1 MKSTVQKL
9 QALISAPRN
18 APWLFLVV
26 AFLAYG
32 LFIWRYGFYWD
43 DLPISWIRYQLGPEA
58 MRKYFS
64 TARPVWAELYI
75 LTTRL
80 LPQIPVYWQV
90 FSLLW
95 RWLGVVLLWLLVREL
110 WPSHE
115 KMAVLAGLFFLLYP
129 GFNLQ
134 WVSFLTTH
142 FYIVICFFFLSHL
155 LTLQALK
162 TPNRYWLF
170 TISAMMLSA
179 VNIWMLEYFY
189 FLEVIRVFILF
200 YALYQTEPG
209 QNLIQVARRALL
221 HWLPYLSV
229 FVANILYR
237 ALVFTNVAYQ
247 NVLLTELRADPVNAI
262 LGLVKVIASDIWV
275 VLLQA
280 WARVF
285 IFPNPAID
293 GPLTTLLY
301 VAVVVSVGIII
312 LFYFVGDRADGRES
326 LFDRRPVYWMIG
338 LGFIAMLLGGGPYW
352 LATLEV
358 NLSFPASRFTLSFML
373 GISFLLAGLVQ
384 LVPVRMR
391 YVVATLLVALA
402 AGRQVLVGDAF
413 RRDWEAQKNLFWQMI
428 WRAPGIKPHTLVLMN
443 EELSFYADNSIGA
456 PLNWIYSSNQ
466 IENGIEYMLFYPT
479 NRLGKS
485 LFGLEPG
492 LPVHYSYIAGD
503 FNGNTS
509 DTLAFYYDPPACL
522 RLLESDQDAE
532 NRFILDESLMREA
545 SALSNPDRI
554 LREPLGVMPEIYGPE
569 PEHGWCYYFE
579 QAELARQFGDWEEV
593 VNLGNKAFKLDD
605 SPNNPVERFVFI
617 EGYTHAGK
625 WERAVE
631 LSKTSYRVSKDY
643 VGPLLCKL
651 WSRIEA
657 ETTESPERSAALDEI
672 HNIAACPAQ

>member
-1 MKSTVQKL
+1 MKSIFRKL
-9 QALISAPRN
+9 QAFISAPRN
-18 APWLFLVV
+18 TPWLFLIV

-43 DLPISWIRYQLGPEA
+43 DLPISWIRYQLGPDA

-80 LPQIPVYWQV
+80 LPEIPVYWQV

-110 WPSHE
+110 WPNHE
-115 KMAVLAGLFFLLYP
+115 KMAVLASLFFLLYP

-134 WVSFLTTH
+134 WVAFLTTH
-142 FYIVICFFFLSHL
+142 FYIVICFFFLSYSL
-155 LTLQALK
+155 MLRALK

-170 TISAMMLSA
+170 TISAILLSA
-179 VNIWMLEYFY
+179 LNIWMLEYFY

-200 YALYQTEPG
+200 YALYQTAPG
-209 QNLIQVARRALL
+209 QSLIQVARRALL
-221 HWLPYLSV
+221 HWFPYLLV
-229 FVANILYR
+229 FVVNILYR

-247 NVLLTELRADPVNAI
+247 NVLLTELRADPVSAI
-262 LGLVKVIASDIWV
+262 LGLIRTITSDLWV
-275 VLLQA
+275 VLVEA

-285 IFPNPAID
+285 IFPNPAVD
-293 GPLTTLLY
+293 GPLTTLMY
-301 VAVVVSVGIII
+301 VVVVVSVGIIT
-312 LFYFVGDRADGRES
+312 LFYFMGEREPIS
-326 LFDRRPVYWMIG
+326 DRRPVYWMIG
-338 LGFIAMLLGGGPYW
+338 LGVIAMLLGGGPYW

-358 NLSFPASRFTLSFML
+358 NLSFPASRFTLSFMM
-373 GISFLLAGLVQ
+373 GISLLLAGLVY
-384 LVPVRMR
+384 LVPARMR
-391 YVVATLLVALA
+391 YVVVTLLVALA
-402 AGRQVLVGDAF
+402 AGRQILIGDVF
-413 RRDWEAQKNLFWQMI
+413 RRDWVTQKNLFWQML
-428 WRAPGIKPHTLVLMN
+428 WRAPGIKPNTLVLMN
-443 EELSFYADNSIGA
+443 EELSYYADNSIGA
-456 PLNWIYSSNQ
+456 PLNWIYSSNN

-485 LFGLEPG
+485 LDSLEPDI
-492 LPVHYSYIAGD
+492 PVHYSYIAGD

-509 DTLAFYYDPPACL
+509 DVLAFYYDPPACL
-522 RLLESDQDAE
+522 RLLDADLDAE

-554 LREPLGVMPEIYGPE
+554 LHEPSAVMPAIYSPE

-593 VNLGNKAFKLDD
+593 AKLGNKAFKLDD

-617 EGYTHAGK
+617 EGYAHAGD
-625 WERAVE
+625 WVRAVE

-651 WSRIEA
+651 WKRIEA
-657 ETTESPERSAALDEI
+657 ETVESPEKSDALNQIQDM
-672 HNIAACPAQ
+672 AMCLAQ